1 MPIMEEIKVNSIV
14 KVHNLEKSYHTK
26 KAVNGIN
33 FVVNEGEILGF
44 LGPNGAGKST
54 TINILSTI
62 LSMDQGEVTIFDR
75 DLKKNVKE
83 IKRLLGV
90 VPQELAIYEEIT
102 AIQNVRFFGSLY
114 GINGK
119 QLELRAKEALELV
132 GLYDKKDDKPKTFSG
147 GMKRRLNIAC
157 AIVHQPELIIMD
169 EPTVGIDPQ
178 SRNHILES
186 IRTLRQRGATVIYS
200 THYMEEVEAICDRII
215 IMNEGTIIAEGTKE
229 ELNQKVNNDVTYYFE
244 VEEKEKCNEQD
255 FLDLKGVREVV
266 FSESNI
272 AVTSDQSE
280 ENLND
285 IISVI
290 IANGC
295 KIESMRSEEASL
307 ETVFLELT
315 GRKLRDEY
323 YQKSNA
329 AHSQYHISVYLN
341 WGNGTCNIRQFW
353 SRQCEFF
360 RLQWD
365 HNDDFCGIPDSNDSI
380 KYIYGRKSKERKY
393 PDYLCTGFQSENIS
407 VKNDFY
413 LYSGQYFIQFH
424 LFSRTV
430 YLPYKFW
437 RKKPGLYYAA
447 D

>member
-132 GLYDKKDDKPKTFSG
+132 GLYDKKDDKPRTFSG

-315 GRKLRDEY
+315 GRKLRD
-323 YQKSNA
+323 
-329 AHSQYHISVYLN
+329 
-341 WGNGTCNIRQFW
+341 
-353 SRQCEFF
+353 
-360 RLQWD
+360 
-365 HNDDFCGIPDSNDSI
+365 
-380 KYIYGRKSKERKY
+380 
-393 PDYLCTGFQSENIS
+393 
-407 VKNDFY
+407 
-413 LYSGQYFIQFH
+413 
-424 LFSRTV
+424 
-430 YLPYKFW
+430 
-437 RKKPGLYYAA
+437 
-447 D
+447 